1 MFFKD
6 NALFL
11 FSTVRFLTM
20 TAVAESIVDLQQK
33 KIQFLL
39 SF

>member
-20 TAVAESIVDLQQK
+20 TVAESIVDLQQK